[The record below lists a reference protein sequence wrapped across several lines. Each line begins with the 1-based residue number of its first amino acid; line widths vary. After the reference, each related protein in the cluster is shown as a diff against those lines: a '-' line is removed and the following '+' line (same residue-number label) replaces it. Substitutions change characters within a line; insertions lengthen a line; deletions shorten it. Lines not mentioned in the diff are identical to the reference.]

1 MTDFTDVQGNILRGY
16 RMPRVRYLILE
27 VAERFA
33 ARRWLA
39 ASTSGGGYGVPQIT
53 PRALGGQ
60 QAGHLLQHWPDLR
73 GTARAR
79 HAGLFTRDVPE

>member
-1 MTDFTDVQGNILRGY
+1 MIDFADVQGNILRGY

-27 VAERFA
+27 VADRSA

-39 ASTSGGGYGVPQIT
+39 ASISGGGDGVPQIT
-53 PRALGGQ
+53 TRALGGK
-60 QAGHLLQHWPDLR
+60 QARHLLQHWPDLR

-79 HAGLFTRDVPE
+79 HAEFFA